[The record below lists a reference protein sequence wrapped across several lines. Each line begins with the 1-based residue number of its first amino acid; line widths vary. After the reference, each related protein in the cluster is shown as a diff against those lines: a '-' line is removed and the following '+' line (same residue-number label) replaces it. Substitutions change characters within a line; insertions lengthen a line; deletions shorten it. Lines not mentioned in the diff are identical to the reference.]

1 MLFPSRVAFRA
12 CAGSRPLQNNTS
24 LNRGIGGA
32 LTKRVRVFN
41 NAYGTLHTSSG
52 APLNEAAA
60 AAIEPAK
67 KRIIQ
72 APFISGEGGIVLLDN
87 VIGKLEVLSLD
98 VGCDVFQDQ
107 VVATIETDKA
117 AVDIKARENGTVLQ
131 VHVKVGDDI
140 REGQQIATVMVD

>member
-1 MLFPSRVAFRA
+1 M
-12 CAGSRPLQNNTS
+12 Q
-24 LNRGIGGA
+24 
-32 LTKRVRVFN
+32 
-41 NAYGTLHTSSG
+41 
-52 APLNEAAA
+52 
-60 AAIEPAK
+60 
-67 KRIIQ
+67 
-72 APFISGEGGIVLLDN
+72 N